1 MFTLLDHPADIGFR
15 ACGPSLALMFEES
28 ALALLSI
35 AIELNGI
42 TASTEYPLEASG
54 EDTES
59 VLVNWLGEV
68 LWLIDGRQIA
78 LQRVEVS
85 GIGPRRVKGTAFGE
99 PRDPERHRGKLI
111 VKAVTWHQL
120 RVFQSPEG
128 WCAEVYLDI

>member
-15 ACGPSLALMFEES
+15 ACGPSLGLMFEQS

-35 AIELNGI
+35 AMELDDAAA
-42 TASTEYPLEASG
+42 TAEYPIEASG
-54 EDTES
+54 EDPES
-59 VLVNWLGEV
+59 LLVNWLSEV

-78 LQRVEVS
+78 VRRVDVN
-85 GIGPRRVKGTAFGE
+85 GIGPGHVKGTAFGE

-120 RVFQSPEG
+120 RLFQSPEG